1 MGGHETVLRE
11 MADGLAGRGWE
22 VDLLTSTAESIYTWE
37 NVLAP
42 GQSVED
48 AITIHRFP
56 ALPHTQPERDRLG
69 ARILG
74 GDRLDIAEQYRWVNA
89 GMRLPGLYDYLVEHA
104 GDYRAIICG
113 PYMFWACLVL
123 ADLAPDRTIILPALH
138 DEPFAR
144 LEVYRFQMR
153 SAHGLW
159 FETEPELALARRLD
173 LVGERCELV
182 GSAVDLPEGI
192 DVANF
197 RSRFGIDGPFL
208 FYAGRR
214 EWGKGW
220 PQLLQDLAFARE
232 VLGDIPRLV
241 TCGIGDIGDVPD
253 GVDVVDLGKISDS
266 ERASGQA
273 GASAYIQ
280 PSGLE
285 AFSRTVVE
293 ALLLETPVIANWH
306 SAVVR
311 WHCERSGAGLT
322 YRDRY
327 QFAECIRMV
336 RDEPA
341 ALAEIAR
348 GGGPAYVRANFSWPT
363 VLERAEKTLQEWF

>member
-1 MGGHETVLRE
+1 MLRE
-11 MADGLAGRGWE
+11 MADGLAGLGWE
-22 VDLLTSTAESIYTWE
+22 VDLLTSAAESIYTWQ
-37 NVLAP
+37 NVTTP
-42 GQSVED
+42 GVAVED
-48 AITIHRFP
+48 GLTVHRFS

-74 GDRLDIAEQYRWVNA
+74 GERLDMSDQYRWVNA
-89 GMRLPGLYDYLVEHA
+89 GMRLPGLYDYLVDHA
-104 GDYRAIICG
+104 QDYRAIICG

-123 ADLAPDRTIILPALH
+123 ADLAPERTIILPALH

-144 LEVYRFQMR
+144 LDVYKYQMR
-153 SAHGLW
+153 SVHGLW
-159 FETEPELALARRLD
+159 FETEPELSLARSLD
-173 LVGERCELV
+173 LVGDRCELV
-182 GSAVDLPEGI
+182 GSAVDIPDGI
-192 DVANF
+192 DVAGF
-197 RSRFGIDGPFL
+197 RSRFGIAGPYL

-220 PQLLQDLAFARE
+220 PQLLEDLAFARE
-232 VLGDIPRLV
+232 VLGELPPLV
-241 TCGIGDIGDVPD
+241 TCGIGDVGDVPS
-253 GVDVVDLGKISDS
+253 GVEVIDLGKIPDP

-273 GASAYIQ
+273 GAAAYIQ

-293 ALLLETPVIANWH
+293 ALLLETPVVANWH

-327 QFAECIRMV
+327 QFAECMRLV
-336 RDEPA
+336 RDEQPR
-341 ALAEIAR
+341 LATMAKA
-348 GGGPAYVRANFSWPT
+348 GPAYVNSNFAWPS
-363 VLERAEKTLQEWF
+363 VLERADRTLQEWF

>member
-1 MGGHETVLRE
+1 MLRE
-11 MADGLAGRGWE
+11 MADGLAGLGWE
-22 VDLLTSTAESIYTWE
+22 VDLLTSAAESIYTWE
-37 NVLAP
+37 NVKAP
-42 GQSVED
+42 GVTVED
-48 AITIHRFP
+48 GITVHRFS

-69 ARILG
+69 SRILAG
-74 GDRLDIAEQYRWVNA
+74 ERLDMSDQYRWANA

-104 GDYRAIICG
+104 QDYRAIVCG

-123 ADLAPDRTIILPALH
+123 ADLAPERTIILPALH

-144 LEVYRFQMR
+144 LEVYKYQMR
-153 SAHGLW
+153 SVHGLW
-159 FETEPELALARRLD
+159 FETEPELSLARSLD

-182 GSAVDLPEGI
+182 GSAVDIPDGI
-192 DVANF
+192 DVAGF
-197 RSRFGIDGPFL
+197 RARFGIEGPYL

-220 PQLLQDLAFARE
+220 PQLLEDLAFSRD
-232 VLGDIPRLV
+232 VLGDLPPLV
-241 TCGIGDIGDVPD
+241 TCGIGDVGEVPA
-253 GVDVVDLGKISDS
+253 GIEVVDLGKIPDP

-273 GASAYIQ
+273 GAAAYIQ

-293 ALLLETPVIANWH
+293 ALLLETPVVANWH

-327 QFAECIRMV
+327 QFAECMRLV
-336 RDEPA
+336 RDEQPRLA
-341 ALAEIAR
+341 AMAKA
-348 GGGPAYVRANFSWPT
+348 GPAYVNSNFAWPS
-363 VLERAEKTLQEWF
+363 VLERADRTLQEWF